1 LSYKEFDVG
10 KTKISVTIDE
20 SVVKQVDRLAGDDSR
35 SEIVERALRRW
46 LVDSRRKHNEEAIA
60 AYYADRSE
68 EDRLE
73 DEAWAAVGA
82 RHLESTWK

>member
-1 LSYKEFDVG
+1 MG

-35 SEIVERALRRW
+35 SEIVEHALRRW
-46 LVDSRRKHNEEAIA
+46 LVDSRRKQNEDAIA

-73 DEAWAAVGA
+73 DEEWGAVGA

>member
-1 LSYKEFDVG
+1 VG

-20 SVVKQVDRLAGDDSR
+20 SVVKRVDRLATGVSR
-35 SEIVERALRRW
+35 SEIVERALKRW
-46 LVDSRRKHNEEAIA
+46 LVESRRKGNEDAIA

-68 EDRLE
+68 EDRRE
-73 DEAWAAVGA
+73 DEEWAEVGA

>member
-1 LSYKEFDVG
+1 MG

-35 SEIVERALRRW
+35 SEIVEHALRRW
-46 LVDSRRKHNEEAIA
+46 LVDSRRKQNEDAIA

-73 DEAWAAVGA
+73 DEEWAAVGA